1 MKAGLKP
8 AFVAPVECFL
18 LHSLGLLY
26 TVMIDMKRLVSLIL
40 ATVLSIP
47 LSAQIATPQT
57 TPDPVVLT
65 LDDALVIALSENIAV
80 KVADKEI
87 T

>member
-1 MKAGLKP
+1 
-8 AFVAPVECFL
+8 
-18 LHSLGLLY
+18 
-26 TVMIDMKRLVSLIL
+26 MKRLVSLIL

-65 LDDALVIALSENIAV
+65 LDDALVIALSENIAEPNMPSRALTRPCSRRWTEAV
-80 KVADKEI
+80 RTREPSRSRLC
-87 T
+87 TWTST